1 MPRRSRRNLLVL
13 IQVTLLLGI
22 WYYVSSLSS
31 SDPTNSLTDL
41 YERSRQAAAQFQQK
55 GSIHNQAS
63 PQQGAE
69 NVQEKVQRLKGEELG
84 WKKLAKELEREKGKV
99 EHGHDWTE
107 IAKKLMEE
115 KKAEGVNMALP
126 KAGVLNGMAAKV
138 KGEAVAG
145 AAAGVK
151 EVKDILKSGE
161 GAVKAAAGVGVDVA
175 GEEKAEE
182 EVVFDAEAE
191 IQSILTKNPLTMFSK
206 SYCPYCKR
214 AKAVL
219 ASHTIS
225 PPPYILELDL
235 DPNGPAIQSAL
246 AAHSGR
252 KTVPQ
257 IFVGDG
263 FLGGGDDVVGL
274 ERDGELVG
282 VIREKSA
289 GRITIS

>member
-1 MPRRSRRNLLVL
+1 
-13 IQVTLLLGI
+13 
-22 WYYVSSLSS
+22 
-31 SDPTNSLTDL
+31 
-41 YERSRQAAAQFQQK
+41 
-55 GSIHNQAS
+55 
-63 PQQGAE
+63 
-69 NVQEKVQRLKGEELG
+69 
-84 WKKLAKELEREKGKV
+84 
-99 EHGHDWTE
+99 
-107 IAKKLMEE
+107 
-115 KKAEGVNMALP
+115 
-126 KAGVLNGMAAKV
+126 MAAKV
-138 KGEAVAG
+138 KGGAAAG

-161 GAVKAAAGVGVDVA
+161 GAVKAAAGAGVA
-175 GEEKAEE
+175 GTEEKAEE

-252 KTVPQ
+252 QTVPQ
-257 IFVGDG
+257 IFVGDS

-274 ERDGELVG
+274 ERDGKFVG

-289 GRITIS
+289 GKITIS